1 MQYLIKSIIKV
12 IKKSFFIKKEN
23 VDKKFALKKK
33 KMNCEEVK
41 QKISIRM
48 VLESFNLFPVKENRK
63 TAFYFA
69 LDREEKIPSL
79 SVNFVKNKA
88 FDFGTGK
95 RYDVISIVQQM
106 NQCSVSEALKY
117 LEKFDFSVKNEIQNE
132 ETKQYKEYKILN
144 VLEIQHPA
152 LIQYLKSRKVYE
164 QKDLVKEIEYD
175 LNGKKYF
182 GVGFFNNS
190 GGVEIRNKYS
200 KICLGKKDVTLIKN
214 KLNISNEI
222 LIFEGF
228 FDYLTFR
235 NLEKKENLSSDY
247 LILNS
252 TAMLFKVEEKLKKYN
267 KISMFLDNDS
277 NGEFVKLKIQ
287 NQYKNVEDCS
297 LIYRCFKDLNEWGCT
312 Q

>member
-1 MQYLIKSIIKV
+1 
-12 IKKSFFIKKEN
+12 
-23 VDKKFALKKK
+23 
-33 KMNCEEVK
+33 MNCEEVK
-41 QKISIRM
+41 EKINIRT

-69 LDREEKIPSL
+69 LDRDEKIPSL
-79 SVNFVKNKA
+79 SVDFVKNKA

-95 RYDVISIVQQM
+95 SYDVISIVQQI

-117 LEKFDFSVKNEIQNE
+117 LEKLDSSVQNEFQNE
-132 ETKQYKEYKILN
+132 EAKQQKEYKILK
-144 VLEIQHPA
+144 VGKVQHPA

-164 QKDLVKEIEYD
+164 QRDLVKEIGYE

-200 KICLGKKDVTLIKN
+200 KICLGKKDVTLVEN
-214 KLNISNEI
+214 QSSEI
-222 LIFEGF
+222 CIFEGF
-228 FDYLTFR
+228 FDYLTYK
-235 NLEKKENLSSDY
+235 NLEKKGNLNSDY

-252 TAMLFKVEEKLKKYN
+252 TAMLFKVEETLKKYA
-267 KISMFLDNDS
+267 KILVFLDNDD
-277 NGEFVKLKIQ
+277 NGKFVKSKIQ

-297 LIYRCFKDLNEWGCT
+297 LIYQKFKDLNEWFVNDRMFL
-312 Q
+312 

>member
-1 MQYLIKSIIKV
+1 M
-12 IKKSFFIKKEN
+12 
-23 VDKKFALKKK
+23 DKKFALKKK

-41 QKISIRM
+41 EKISIRT

-79 SVNFVKNKA
+79 SVDFVKNKA

-95 RYDVISIVQQM
+95 SYDVISIVQQM

-117 LEKFDFSVKNEIQNE
+117 LETFDFSIHNEFQNE
-132 ETKQYKEYKILN
+132 GTKQYKEYKILN
-144 VLEIQHPA
+144 VREIQHPA
-152 LIQYLKSRKVYE
+152 LVQYLKFRKVYE
-164 QKDLVKEIEYD
+164 QKELVKEIEYE

-200 KICLGKKDVTLIKN
+200 KICLGKKDVTLLKN
-214 KLNISNEI
+214 ELNSFNEI

-228 FDYLTFR
+228 FDYLTFK
-235 NLEKKENLSSDY
+235 NLEKNENSNSDY
-247 LILNS
+247 IILNS
-252 TAMLFKVEEKLKKYN
+252 TAMLFKVEELLKVYD
-267 KISMFLDNDS
+267 KIFLFLDNDS
-277 NGEFVKLKIQ
+277 NGELAKSKIQ

-297 LIYRCFKDLNEWGCT
+297 LIYQNFKDLNEWFVNDRMFL
-312 Q
+312 

>member
-1 MQYLIKSIIKV
+1 
-12 IKKSFFIKKEN
+12 
-23 VDKKFALKKK
+23 
-33 KMNCEEVK
+33 MNCEEAK
-41 QKISIRM
+41 EKISIRM
-48 VLESFNLFPVKENRK
+48 VLESFNLFPVKESRK

-79 SVNFVKNKA
+79 SVDFVKNKA

-95 RYDVISIVQQM
+95 SYDVISIVQQM

-117 LEKFDFSVKNEIQNE
+117 LAKFDFSQQNEFQYE

-152 LIQYLKSRKVYE
+152 LIQYLKIRKVYE
-164 QKDLVKEIEYD
+164 QKELVKEVEYE

-182 GVGFFNNS
+182 GIGFFNNS

-214 KLNISNEI
+214 ELNISNEI
-222 LIFEGF
+222 VIFEGF
-228 FDYLTFR
+228 FDYLTYR
-235 NLEKKENLSSDY
+235 NLEKTNNSTCDF

-252 TAMLFKVEEKLKKYN
+252 TAMLFKVEETLKKYD
-267 KISMFLDNDS
+267 KISLFLDNDK
-277 NGEFVKLKIQ
+277 NGNATKKAILKK
-287 NQYKNVEDCS
+287 YENVEDCS
-297 LIYRCFKDLNEWGCT
+297 LIYRGFKDLNEWFCSKEDL
-312 Q
+312 